1 MKKRVF
7 IVIGSIMFTLVFIVG
22 GYLGMMYFKKQKAN
36 QELISEIQSHYS
48 GWILI
53 EQGNLYCKD
62 ENTFEKCG
70 NIESPIEIPL
80 ESIKVKSIKNQYFQ
94 IKNTPYYLFYTEA
107 TPVKDREVTVS
118 NYIPFNQNIKT
129 KESTNFYQ
137 NDRKV
142 LSIQQEIELPIYA
155 QDQNYY
161 YVTYLDQQLAILKTE
176 PLELIEHHN
185 TEEPIAEKIP
195 VLYYENIETWKE
207 TDNWKEQLS
216 QLKDQGFYSISLSDY
231 EAWLRG
237 YAQVKE
243 NAILL
248 LSQTDAQVD
257 GFQFYNKGDTSI
269 TWVLANTV
277 SKPNKAYFYQIELT
291 TTKEQF
297 INMLAGN
304 PVINTNN
311 GQKVAVLNYHFFYN
325 PDIGEAC
332 NENICL
338 ATSKFE
344 EQLQYLKSNGYY
356 TLTMEEFRDWMYG
369 KMDIPEKSV
378 LLTIDDGAAGTGK
391 HNGNKLIPL
400 LEKYDLHA
408 TLFLITGWWNIE
420 NYRSPN
426 LDIESHT
433 NDMHTMY
440 QNGAQLLISTN
451 EQVIQDLNQ
460 SIAVT
465 KSKKAF
471 CFPFYAYNETAIHQ
485 VKQVGFELSFIGGNY
500 KASRNNDKYK
510 IPRYP
515 IYKNITMQQF
525 IHMIS

>member
-1 MKKRVF
+1 MKK
-7 IVIGSIMFTLVFIVG
+7 IVVIIIGSIILTLVLIIG
-22 GYLGMMYFKKQKAN
+22 GYLGMMYLKKQKAN
-36 QELISEIQSHYS
+36 QKLIQEIQAHYGEWVS
-48 GWILI
+48 I
-53 EQGNLYCKD
+53 EHGNLYCKNAR
-62 ENTFEKCG
+62 EFEKCG
-70 NIESPIEIPL
+70 NIENSIEIPL
-80 ESIKVKSIKNQYFQ
+80 ENTKIENIQNQYFK
-94 IKNTPYYLFYTEA
+94 IKDTSYYLLYTEV
-107 TPVKDREVTVS
+107 TPVKNKQVVTP

-129 KESTNFYQ
+129 KENTNLYQ
-137 NDRKV
+137 NGKLV
-142 LSIQQEIELPIYA
+142 LSIPQEMEFPIYY
-155 QDQNYY
+155 QDQDNYY
-161 YVTYLDQQLAILKTE
+161 VNYLDQFFAISKVE
-176 PLELIEHHN
+176 SIELVEHQN
-185 TEEPIAEKIP
+185 TKEVTAEKIP
-195 VLYYENIETWKE
+195 VLYYGDINAWKE
-207 TDNWKEQLS
+207 TENGKEQLA
-216 QLKDQGFYSISLSDY
+216 QLKEKGFYSISLSDY
-231 EAWLRG
+231 EAWFHGNIQL
-237 YAQVKE
+237 KDK
-243 NAILL
+243 AILL
-248 LSQTDAQVD
+248 LSQSEIQV
-257 GFQFYNKGDTSI
+257 GEYQFYNKGNTSLTFI
-269 TWVLANTV
+269 IANTV
-277 SKPNKAYFYQIELT
+277 SQPNKAYMYNVQTT

-297 INMLAGN
+297 ENMLAGN
-304 PVINTNN
+304 PVITSSKD
-311 GQKVAVLNYHFFYN
+311 QKVAVLNYHFFYN
-325 PDIGEAC
+325 PDAGEAC

-344 EQLQYLKSNGYY
+344 EQLAYLKNNGYY

-408 TLFLITGWWNIE
+408 TLFLITGWWDIE

-440 QNGAQLLISTN
+440 QNGAQLLVSTH
-451 EQVIQDLNQ
+451 EKVIQDLNQ

-465 KSKKAF
+465 QSKKAF
-471 CFPFYAYNETAIHQ
+471 CFPFYAYNETAINQ
-485 VKQVGFELSFIGGNY
+485 VKQVGFELSFVGGNY